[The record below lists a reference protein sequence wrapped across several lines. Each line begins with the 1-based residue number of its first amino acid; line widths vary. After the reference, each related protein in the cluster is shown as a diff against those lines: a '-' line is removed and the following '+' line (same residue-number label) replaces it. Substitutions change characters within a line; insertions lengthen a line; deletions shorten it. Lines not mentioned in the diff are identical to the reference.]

1 MCHGVCALALAAM
14 TWCAAATEFDCS
26 QTSGTLTLSSDLTCT
41 NYRNIQ
47 WNTLVIV
54 GSSVA
59 GTEWSLCAGSRCV
72 LSIESNHDQYFD
84 VGSGRLELRNLNI
97 RLDSSSK
104 LVRSSS
110 GGYIEFLNC
119 EVNNGHSSNGGVI
132 EVCSSTATIK
142 ITSST
147 VTDCEASNGGVIF
160 IDGSSGST
168 ITLTDSTFYENSACV
183 PMPFP
188 LDSPSRSIKLP
199 LCACRQVQRR
209 CDLPQFGHDR
219 DGRQILLS

>member
-72 LSIESNHDQYFD
+72 LSIESNGPLPH
-84 VGSGRLELRNLNI
+84 VKI
-97 RLDSSSK
+97 R
-104 LVRSSS
+104 
-110 GGYIEFLNC
+110 
-119 EVNNGHSSNGGVI
+119 
-132 EVCSSTATIK
+132 
-142 ITSST
+142 
-147 VTDCEASNGGVIF
+147 
-160 IDGSSGST
+160 
-168 ITLTDSTFYENSACV
+168 
-183 PMPFP
+183 
-188 LDSPSRSIKLP
+188 
-199 LCACRQVQRR
+199 
-209 CDLPQFGHDR
+209 
-219 DGRQILLS
+219 